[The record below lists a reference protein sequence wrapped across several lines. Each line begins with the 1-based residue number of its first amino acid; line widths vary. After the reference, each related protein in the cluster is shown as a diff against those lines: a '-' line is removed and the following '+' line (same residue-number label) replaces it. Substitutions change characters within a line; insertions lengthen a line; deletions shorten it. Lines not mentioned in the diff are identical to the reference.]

1 MNKQLQLLLL
11 VVLIRW
17 YIPASVL
24 QYLTGVKLSLFN
36 FSFIP
41 MSKFK
46 IVSDINSYLDFEQ
59 TNYRYSRIGFASQLS
74 IKNNL
79 SLFFV
84 LVLTV
89 IFHAWF
95 MITFPPCKVYED
107 SSKARRFFSRI
118 RTKIVNAFTLNV
130 YIRTGIESF
139 QFFLISSW
147 IELHQSDTSNGI
159 RTASFIFAIAL
170 FAFTYWY
177 IILSIIVVRFKF
189 DPKVHSVV
197 DEFFVGIKHTKI
209 SKLYTSIQLLRKF
222 FLIITLMF
230 LSFTG
235 YFIVVVVWGIIQL
248 IFLVY
253 IIIVRPFDSKRDMII
268 EIINEIFFFFILC
281 WMIHYNTYERWS
293 DSIVFVFVTVL
304 MCVYSQTPPR
314 RGI

>member
-1 MNKQLQLLLL
+1 MIYDNISSLQ
-11 VVLIRW
+11 
-17 YIPASVL
+17 
-24 QYLTGVKLSLFN
+24 SLWRLFQ
-36 FSFIP
+36 
-41 MSKFK
+41 SKK
-46 IVSDINSYLDFEQ
+46 I
-59 TNYRYSRIGFASQLS
+59 
-74 IKNNL
+74 
-79 SLFFV
+79 
-84 LVLTV
+84 
-89 IFHAWF
+89 
-95 MITFPPCKVYED
+95 
-107 SSKARRFFSRI
+107 FFSRI

-189 DPKVHSVV
+189 DPNVHSVV

-209 SKLYTSIQLLRKF
+209 SRLYTSIQLLRKF

-248 IFLVY
+248 IF
-253 IIIVRPFDSKRDMII
+253 F
-268 EIINEIFFFFILC
+268 
-281 WMIHYNTYERWS
+281 
-293 DSIVFVFVTVL
+293 
-304 MCVYSQTPPR
+304 
-314 RGI
+314 